1 MEQNNKMSWNLSD
14 KINEGHYIS
23 HKYIDYSNLDIEN
36 VREFIKQLKDDIHLN
51 ISTSPLVDEIIDKLA
66 GDKLI

>member
-14 KINEGHYIS
+14 KLNPIGSAYKEL
-23 HKYIDYSNLDIEN
+23 LDSDD